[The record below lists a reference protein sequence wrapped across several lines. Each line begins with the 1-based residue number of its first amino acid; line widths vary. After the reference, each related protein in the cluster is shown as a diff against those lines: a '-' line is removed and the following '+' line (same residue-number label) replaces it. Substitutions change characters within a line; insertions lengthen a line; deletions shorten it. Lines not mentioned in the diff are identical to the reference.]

1 MNEPGSDRI
10 VKNILWLCYSD
21 IYPGDLIEGREEV
34 EEMQRSQKMYQ
45 GEREIEIRKRGSM
58 ERRIPS

>member
-10 VKNILWLCYSD
+10 LKNILWLCYSD

-34 EEMQRSQKMYQ
+34 EEM
-45 GEREIEIRKRGSM
+45 
-58 ERRIPS
+58 